1 MKKAKLHAIA
11 ALAIVCSTVALS
23 SKQGLKPSQSNLWVG
38 VTYTLAEVGAPNGA
52 TAAIGVFGVGHATL
66 HSAAWGAAFGGPA
79 GLIAGAVVGL

>member
-1 MKKAKLHAIA
+1 M
-11 ALAIVCSTVALS
+11 
-23 SKQGLKPSQSNLWVG
+23 G